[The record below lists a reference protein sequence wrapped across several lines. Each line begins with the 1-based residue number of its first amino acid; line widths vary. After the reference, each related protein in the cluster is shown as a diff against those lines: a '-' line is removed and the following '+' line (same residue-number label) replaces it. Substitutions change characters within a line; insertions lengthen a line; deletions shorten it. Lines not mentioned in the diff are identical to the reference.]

1 MKLKVI
7 AYKYFKVFLV
17 RNKTLEEQLD
27 EAYCCVVF
35 GNSTA
40 GVHSLLRGVPIIALS
55 EGKLYKSV
63 TNTIE
68 NIENLDYEVD
78 LTNWKNGLGYSMWQV
93 SELRVRRSMELHPE
107 ITYFNWYEL
116 ISKARKDQSA
126 ILILTFAQTKL
137 YNPYTTKGLMK
148 ALNINHIPVH
158 LFSTGLLEQK
168 KDKLICN
175 YKTQEPMSY
184 FKNP

>member
-1 MKLKVI
+1 
-7 AYKYFKVFLV
+7 
-17 RNKTLEEQLD
+17 
-27 EAYCCVVF
+27 
-35 GNSTA
+35 
-40 GVHSLLRGVPIIALS
+40 
-55 EGKLYKSV
+55 
-63 TNTIE
+63 
-68 NIENLDYEVD
+68 
-78 LTNWKNGLGYSMWQV
+78 
-93 SELRVRRSMELHPE
+93 MELHPE

-184 FKNP
+184 FKNPWFLTQNVSVLKKTEYLQMLSMRRISEAQDYIAKNYIRKDLQNPFIKIKGDKIYFPQESSESRKSYT

>member
-1 MKLKVI
+1 M
-7 AYKYFKVFLV
+7 
-17 RNKTLEEQLD
+17 
-27 EAYCCVVF
+27 
-35 GNSTA
+35 
-40 GVHSLLRGVPIIALS
+40 
-55 EGKLYKSV
+55 
-63 TNTIE
+63 
-68 NIENLDYEVD
+68 
-78 LTNWKNGLGYSMWQV
+78 
-93 SELRVRRSMELHPE
+93 
-107 ITYFNWYEL
+107 
-116 ISKARKDQSA
+116 SKARKDQSA

-184 FKNP
+184 FKNPWFLTQNVSVLKKTEYIQMLSMRRISEAQDYIAKNYIRKDLQNPFIKVKGDKIYFPQESSETRKSYT

>member
-1 MKLKVI
+1 M
-7 AYKYFKVFLV
+7 
-17 RNKTLEEQLD
+17 
-27 EAYCCVVF
+27 
-35 GNSTA
+35 NS
-40 GVHSLLRGVPIIALS
+40 
-55 EGKLYKSV
+55 
-63 TNTIE
+63 
-68 NIENLDYEVD
+68 
-78 LTNWKNGLGYSMWQV
+78 
-93 SELRVRRSMELHPE
+93 
-107 ITYFNWYEL
+107 
-116 ISKARKDQSA
+116 SKARKDQSA

-184 FKNP
+184 FKNPWFLTQNVSVLKKTEYIQMLSMRRISEAQDYIAKNYIRKDLQNPFIKVKGDKIYFPQESSETRKSYT

>member
-1 MKLKVI
+1 
-7 AYKYFKVFLV
+7 
-17 RNKTLEEQLD
+17 
-27 EAYCCVVF
+27 
-35 GNSTA
+35 
-40 GVHSLLRGVPIIALS
+40 
-55 EGKLYKSV
+55 
-63 TNTIE
+63 
-68 NIENLDYEVD
+68 
-78 LTNWKNGLGYSMWQV
+78 
-93 SELRVRRSMELHPE
+93 MELHPE

-184 FKNP
+184 FKNPWFLTQNVSVLQKTEYLQMLSMRRISEAQDYIAKNYIRKDLQNPFIKVKGDKIYFPQESSETRKSYT

>member
-1 MKLKVI
+1 M
-7 AYKYFKVFLV
+7 
-17 RNKTLEEQLD
+17 D
-27 EAYCCVVF
+27 
-35 GNSTA
+35 
-40 GVHSLLRGVPIIALS
+40 
-55 EGKLYKSV
+55 
-63 TNTIE
+63 
-68 NIENLDYEVD
+68 
-78 LTNWKNGLGYSMWQV
+78 
-93 SELRVRRSMELHPE
+93 

-116 ISKARKDQSA
+116 ASKARKDQSA

-184 FKNP
+184 FRNPWFLTHNVSVLKKTEYIQMLSMRRISEAQDYIAKNYIRKDLQNPFIKVKGDKIYFPQESSETRKSYT

>member
-1 MKLKVI
+1 V
-7 AYKYFKVFLV
+7 
-17 RNKTLEEQLD
+17 
-27 EAYCCVVF
+27 
-35 GNSTA
+35 
-40 GVHSLLRGVPIIALS
+40 
-55 EGKLYKSV
+55 
-63 TNTIE
+63 
-68 NIENLDYEVD
+68 
-78 LTNWKNGLGYSMWQV
+78 
-93 SELRVRRSMELHPE
+93 
-107 ITYFNWYEL
+107 
-116 ISKARKDQSA
+116 SKARKDQSA

-184 FKNP
+184 FKNPWFLTQNVSVLKKTEYIQMLSMRRISEAQDYIAKNYIRKDLQNPFIKIKGDKIYFPQESSETRKSYT

>member
-1 MKLKVI
+1 
-7 AYKYFKVFLV
+7 
-17 RNKTLEEQLD
+17 
-27 EAYCCVVF
+27 
-35 GNSTA
+35 
-40 GVHSLLRGVPIIALS
+40 
-55 EGKLYKSV
+55 
-63 TNTIE
+63 
-68 NIENLDYEVD
+68 
-78 LTNWKNGLGYSMWQV
+78 
-93 SELRVRRSMELHPE
+93 MELHPE

-184 FKNP
+184 FKNPWFLTQNVSVLQKTEYLQMLSMRRISEAQDYIAKNYIRKDLQNPFIKIKGDKIYFPQESSETRKSYT

>member
-1 MKLKVI
+1 
-7 AYKYFKVFLV
+7 
-17 RNKTLEEQLD
+17 
-27 EAYCCVVF
+27 
-35 GNSTA
+35 
-40 GVHSLLRGVPIIALS
+40 
-55 EGKLYKSV
+55 
-63 TNTIE
+63 
-68 NIENLDYEVD
+68 
-78 LTNWKNGLGYSMWQV
+78 
-93 SELRVRRSMELHPE
+93 MELHPE

-168 KDKLICN
+168 KDKLVCN

-184 FKNP
+184 FKNPWFLTQNVSVLKKTEYLQMLSMRRISEAQDYIAKNYIRKDLQNPFIKIKGDKIYFPQESSETRKSYT

>member
-1 MKLKVI
+1 
-7 AYKYFKVFLV
+7 
-17 RNKTLEEQLD
+17 
-27 EAYCCVVF
+27 
-35 GNSTA
+35 
-40 GVHSLLRGVPIIALS
+40 
-55 EGKLYKSV
+55 
-63 TNTIE
+63 
-68 NIENLDYEVD
+68 
-78 LTNWKNGLGYSMWQV
+78 
-93 SELRVRRSMELHPE
+93 MELHPE

-126 ILILTFAQTKL
+126 ILMLTFGQTKL

-184 FKNP
+184 FKNPWFLTQNVSVLQKTEYLQMLSMRRISEAQDYIAKNYIRKDLQNPFIKIKGDKIYFPQESSETRKSYT

>member
-1 MKLKVI
+1 
-7 AYKYFKVFLV
+7 
-17 RNKTLEEQLD
+17 
-27 EAYCCVVF
+27 
-35 GNSTA
+35 
-40 GVHSLLRGVPIIALS
+40 
-55 EGKLYKSV
+55 
-63 TNTIE
+63 
-68 NIENLDYEVD
+68 
-78 LTNWKNGLGYSMWQV
+78 
-93 SELRVRRSMELHPE
+93 MELHPE

-158 LFSTGLLEQK
+158 VFSTGLLEQK

-184 FKNP
+184 FKNPWFLTQNVSVLQKTEYLQMLSMRRISEAQDYIAKNYIRKDLQNPFIKIKGDKIYFPQESSETRKSYT

>member
-1 MKLKVI
+1 
-7 AYKYFKVFLV
+7 
-17 RNKTLEEQLD
+17 
-27 EAYCCVVF
+27 
-35 GNSTA
+35 
-40 GVHSLLRGVPIIALS
+40 
-55 EGKLYKSV
+55 
-63 TNTIE
+63 
-68 NIENLDYEVD
+68 
-78 LTNWKNGLGYSMWQV
+78 
-93 SELRVRRSMELHPE
+93 MELHPE

-184 FKNP
+184 FKNPWFLTQNVSVLKKTEYLQMLSMRRIREAQDYIAKNYIRKDLQNPFIKIKGDKIYFPQESSETRKSYT